1 MTAPMPPPAAKD
13 PMRPTRLPLLPPGFR
28 SRAALGLAAAA
39 AVGRFAL
46 QVCDACGTTLYPPR
60 EVCNRCLGTSLS
72 WRAVSPWG
80 RVVAETTVRVSADPY
95 FRSRMPWRI
104 GTVVLECGPSVVA
117 HLHGDVAA
125 GQRTRLTL
133 RLDRSGQGV
142 MMAMPEQDT
151 PNMQDDRQ
159 LREMTCDPRG
169 RRVLVTDGRSAFGQ
183 SLAAALLDARAA
195 TVFVGIADA
204 WRPFAGQDRVIGERV
219 PLDLTDGESVG
230 RMAAAFGGRID
241 VVVNTGLQ
249 LRPGDVLG
257 RSDLVTAREEMEAA
271 YFGPLRLAQALGPAL
286 RFRGAD
292 GTHPA
297 CAWVNVVSVAALAP
311 LPGYHA
317 AAASQAAGLS
327 LALSLRDELRPVRVL
342 NAFVGPLDDE
352 WHQAIPPPKVTPAA
366 LSAAVMRGLRDGLE
380 EVAVGDVALDVMA
393 RWNDNPATL
402 ARDLAGR

>member
-1 MTAPMPPPAAKD
+1 MTAPMPPPAARD
-13 PMRPTRLPLLPPGFR
+13 PMQPTRLPLLPPGSR

-46 QVCDACGTTLYPPR
+46 QVCTDCGTTLYPPR
-60 EVCNRCLGTSLS
+60 EVCNRCLGTSLP
-72 WRAVSPWG
+72 WQEVSPLG

-104 GTVVLECGPSVVA
+104 GTVALECGPVIVA

-125 GQRTRLTL
+125 GQRARMTL

-142 MMAMPEQDT
+142 MLAMPEQDT

-159 LREMTCDPRG
+159 LREMTNDPSG
-169 RRVLVTDGRSAFGQ
+169 RRVLVTDGRTTFGQ
-183 SLAAALLDARAA
+183 SLAAALLDAGAG
-195 TVFVGIADA
+195 TVLVGIADD
-204 WRPFAGQDRVIGERV
+204 WRPFAGQDHVVGERI

-241 VVVNTGLQ
+241 IVVNTGLH
-249 LRPGDVLG
+249 LRPGDVLARG
-257 RSDLVTAREEMEAA
+257 DLVAAREAMEVA
-271 YFGPLRLAQALGPAL
+271 YFGPLRLAQALGPAMQ
-286 RFRGAD
+286 FRGAD

-317 AAASQAAGLS
+317 AAASQAASLS
-327 LALSLRDELRPVRVL
+327 LALSLRDELRPIRVL

-352 WHQAIPPPKVTPAA
+352 WHQAIPPPKVTPQA
-366 LSAAVMRGLRDGLE
+366 LSAAIIRGLRGGLE

-393 RWNDNPATL
+393 RWTDNPATL
-402 ARDLAGR
+402 ARDLATR